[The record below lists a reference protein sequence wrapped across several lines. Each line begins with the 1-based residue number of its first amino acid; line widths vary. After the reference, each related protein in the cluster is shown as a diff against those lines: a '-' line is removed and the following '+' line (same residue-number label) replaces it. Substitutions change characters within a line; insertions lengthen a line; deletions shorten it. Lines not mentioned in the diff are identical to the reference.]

1 VKRII
6 VIMVHI
12 ASATVSGKEIVFETG
27 RLGKQASGAVLV
39 RSGETVVLV
48 TAVAEKHGR
57 EGIDFFP
64 LTVDYLEMTYA
75 AGKIPGGF
83 FKREGRPT
91 EKEILTARFIDRPIR
106 PLFPKGFNSETQ
118 IIATVLSSDGET
130 DADMLAING
139 ASAALHI
146 SDIPFGGPVGAV
158 RIGRVD
164 GNLIVNPS
172 PLEDTYSDLS
182 LIVVGSRQGIVMVE
196 GGADRLPE
204 EIILEAIFK
213 AHDEIMQV
221 VEAQEKLRD
230 LAGKP
235 KREVS
240 PPVQD
245 VELMQKIRSEWGEQI
260 DRAVSIPAKLERH
273 GNLAAIYDKIIESL
287 GEEGTSRRSEILG
300 YLEKIEG
307 EYVRKMILEKG
318 VRIGGR
324 SYTDI
329 RDISIEIAVLPRTH
343 GSALF
348 TRGETQALVVVT
360 LGTSSDEQKIEALE
374 GASYKSFMLHYK
386 FPPFSVGEVKF
397 LRGPSRREIG
407 HGALAERALAYL
419 LPNDDEFPYT
429 IRVVSE
435 ILESNGSSSM
445 ATVCGS
451 SLALMDAGVPLAD
464 PVAGIAMGLL
474 KHDNGVVVLSDII
487 GDEDHHGDMDF
498 KVAGTR
504 EGVTALQMD
513 IKIEGITREVL
524 TQALFQARDGR
535 RYILDKMSDIIRTS
549 RTEISPYAP
558 RIFVMYVNPERI
570 RDIIGPG
577 GKIIRAIQEET
588 NTKIEVDDTGKVV
601 IASVDVQGADQAKAA
616 IKSLTQEAEVGRI
629 YMGTVRKIT
638 DFGAFVEIFPGTD
651 GLVHISQLAPE
662 RVRKVTDV
670 IREGDT
676 FPVKVIG
683 IDPQGKIKLSRKD
696 AIGQTPDK

>member
-1 VKRII
+1 
-6 VIMVHI
+6 MAHI
-12 ASATVSGKEIVFETG
+12 ASTTVSGKEIVFESG
-27 RLGKQASGAVLV
+27 HLAKQASGAVLV

-83 FKREGRPT
+83 YKREGRPT

-106 PLFPKGFNSETQ
+106 PLFPKGFKSETQ
-118 IIATVLSSDGET
+118 IIATVLSSDGES

-146 SDIPFGGPVGAV
+146 SDIPFTGPIGAV
-158 RIGRVD
+158 RVGRVD

-172 PLEDTYSDLS
+172 PLEDSYSDLS
-182 LIVVGSRQGIVMVE
+182 LIVVGSHQGIVMVE
-196 GGADRLPE
+196 GGADRISE
-204 EIILEAIFK
+204 EVILESIFK
-213 AHDEIMQV
+213 AQDEIMQI
-221 VEAQEKLRD
+221 VEAQEKLREQ
-230 LAGKP
+230 AGKP
-235 KREVS
+235 KREVT

-245 VELMQKIRSEWGEQI
+245 EELVQKIRSEWGQQI
-260 DRAVSIPAKLERH
+260 ESAVAIPAKLERQ
-273 GNLAAIYDKIIESL
+273 GTLSMIYDKVLESA
-287 GEEGTSRRSEILG
+287 GEEATQRRSEILG

-307 EYVRKMILEKG
+307 EFIRKMIQEKS

-324 SYTDI
+324 SFTDI
-329 RDISIEIAVLPRTH
+329 RNISTEIAVLPRTH

-348 TRGETQALVVVT
+348 TRGETQALVIVT

-374 GASYKSFMLHYK
+374 GSSYKSFMLHYK

-419 LPNDDEFPYT
+419 LPNDEEFPYT

-445 ATVCGS
+445 ATVCGA
-451 SLALMDAGVPLAD
+451 SLSLMDAGVPLAE

-474 KHDNGVVVLSDII
+474 KEDGRVIVLSDII

-504 EGVTALQMD
+504 DGITALQMD
-513 IKIEGITREVL
+513 IKIQGITREIL
-524 TQALFQARDGR
+524 TEALFQAREGR
-535 RYILDKMSDIIRTS
+535 RHILDIMAQTISKS

-577 GKIIRAIQEET
+577 GKVIRAIQEET

>member
-1 VKRII
+1 
-6 VIMVHI
+6 MVHTT
-12 ASATVSGKEIVFETG
+12 SCTVSGKVIEFETG
-27 RLGKQASGAVLV
+27 RLAKQASGAVLV

-48 TAVAEKHGR
+48 TAVAERQGR

-91 EKEILTARFIDRPIR
+91 EKETLTSRFIDRPIR
-106 PLFPKGFNSETQ
+106 PLFPKGFNAETQ
-118 IIATVLSSDGET
+118 IIATVLSSDGEN
-130 DADMLAING
+130 DPDMMAING

-146 SDIPFGGPVGAV
+146 SEIPFSGPIGAV
-158 RIGRVD
+158 RVGRVD
-164 GNLIVNPS
+164 GNIIINPS
-172 PLEDTYSDLS
+172 PLEDTYSDIN
-182 LIVVGSRQGIVMVE
+182 LIVVGSREGIVMVE
-196 GGADRLPE
+196 GGSDRASE
-204 EIILEAIFK
+204 EDILGAIFRGY
-213 AHDEIMQV
+213 DELMKI

-235 KREVS
+235 KREVQ
-240 PPVQD
+240 PPVAD
-245 VELMQKIRSEWGEQI
+245 AELIQRIKGEFGPQI
-260 DRAVSIPAKLERH
+260 EAALNISAKLERY
-273 GNLAAIYDKIIESL
+273 GELKQIYGKVIESL
-287 GEEGTSRRSEILG
+287 GEEAASRRGEVSG

-307 EYVRKMILEKG
+307 EYIRNMILEKG

-324 SYTDI
+324 SFKQV
-329 RDISIEIAVLPRTH
+329 RDITCEVGVLPRTH

-348 TRGETQALVVVT
+348 TRGETQALVLVT

-374 GASYKSFMLHYK
+374 GSSYKSFMLHYK

-397 LRGPSRREIG
+397 LRGPSRREVG
-407 HGALAERALAYL
+407 HGALAERAIAYL
-419 LPNDDEFPYT
+419 LPNDEDFPYT

-451 SLALMDAGVPLAD
+451 SLSLMDAGVPLNE

-474 KHDNGVVVLSDII
+474 KADDRVVILSDII

-498 KVAGTR
+498 KVTGTAA
-504 EGVTALQMD
+504 GVTALQMD
-513 IKIEGITREVL
+513 IKIQGITKETL
-524 TQALFQARDGR
+524 TEALYQAREGR
-535 RYILDKMSDIIRTS
+535 LHILQEMSKALTTARQEVS
-549 RTEISPYAP
+549 RFAP
-558 RIFVMYVNPERI
+558 RIFVMYINPEKI

-577 GKIIRAIQEET
+577 GKVIRAIQEET

-601 IASVDVQGADQAKAA
+601 IASVDVEGADAARAA
-616 IKSLTQEAEVGRI
+616 IKSLTQEAELGRI
-629 YMGTVRKIT
+629 YMGTVRKVT

-662 RVRKVTDV
+662 RVRQVTDV
-670 IREGDT
+670 VREGDS

-696 AIGQTPDK
+696 AIGLQPD